1 MSYKS
6 FNHTMNKRYLRGLN
20 YTFLLFF
27 VLISPAWS
35 KTPVADSA
43 LKGFEAIHA
52 ADMEIFLKFIASDEL
67 EGRNTGD
74 RGLNI
79 AALFLESQYR
89 LAGLTPA
96 PGHDSM
102 LQHFKVIK
110 TKLLPQ
116 TSLTVLKGN
125 SPKKTFRVFQ
135 EFLLASRHSIPV
147 QLKAPFQ
154 FAGFAAKIDS
164 AGYDDFQNLHA
175 QGKIIL
181 AFDGMP
187 GSFSLKSDPKSGFN
201 RALRQQRRTKAKLA
215 KEAGATAI
223 FFISRSLTTKS
234 MERIKRWLGRPSY
247 RLTYDEEPIPQ
258 IIISEHVAKKIFAKS
273 KPSYKDVVA
282 KMAEAQHSL
291 AVTFKM
297 THLQIDIQVDSTTTR
312 TQNVVA
318 YLEGS
323 DPQLKHQAVAF
334 GAHYDHLG
342 MNGNG
347 DIYNGADDDGSGTVG
362 ILEIARAFAHNP
374 VRPKRSLIFVSH
386 AGEERGLLGS
396 RYYTDHPLV
405 SLDSTV
411 AQLNIDMIGR
421 NEENSVYIIGSNFLS
436 KELHNINETE
446 NEEIGLNLDYKY
458 NNTDDP
464 QRFYYRSDH
473 YNYAKHG
480 VPIIFYFT
488 GTHSDYHQPT
498 DTVDKINF
506 HKMQK
511 IARLVYLTGWDVANL
526 DHYLNKD
533 GLLIGKK

>member
-1 MSYKS
+1 
-6 FNHTMNKRYLRGLN
+6 MNKRYLRGLSFS
-20 YTFLLFF
+20 FLLFF
-27 VLISPAWS
+27 LLISLAWS

-96 PGHDSM
+96 PGHNSM

-110 TKLLPQ
+110 SKLLPQ

-125 SPKKTFRVFQ
+125 SPKESFRVFQ

-175 QGKIIL
+175 QGKIIV

-187 GSFSLKSDPKSGFN
+187 GSFSLKTDKKSGFN
-201 RALRQQRRTKAKLA
+201 RALRQQRRMKAKLA

-223 FFISRSLTTKS
+223 LFISRSLTTKS
-234 MERIKRWLGRPSY
+234 MERVKRWLVRPSY

-258 IIISEHVAKKIFAKS
+258 IIISEQVAKKIFAKS
-273 KPSYKDVVA
+273 KPSYKNVVA
-282 KMAEAQHSL
+282 KMAATQRSPG
-291 AVTFKM
+291 VTFKM
-297 THLQIDIQVDSTTTR
+297 THLQIDIQVDTTTKK

-323 DPQLKHQAVAF
+323 DPQLKHEVVAF

-436 KELHNINETE
+436 KELHNINEAA
-446 NEEIGLNLDYKY
+446 NDEIGLNLDYKY

-488 GTHSDYHQPT
+488 GTHADYHQPT

-526 DHYLNKD
+526 EHQLSKD